1 MFRRHAYDLIQQ
13 TAIDWIGGLW
23 QLDKDLGSSAGIG
36 QESQKTSTIPSV
48 SGWSPRVVVAVLVL
62 GTVPGQG
69 RAEVGLNASVEVGGE
84 LDTNATR
91 LQSLVYE
98 CAEGE
103 FCGEDGYCSSSPER
117 RCIADDPITA
127 GLLRIAA
134 NGRLIYKPTDR
145 QALSLDVNLGAKT
158 FFSGDA
164 RSADELVQR
173 IDAGWALT
181 IPNAGLF
188 SLIGTYYESFQRES
202 LRDLRTGSATLGALV
217 GSRGSRITGHL
228 HLGYRGLQYKP
239 LPEYNFHGLQ
249 GGVELRART
258 TSGDEEDP
266 VDWTLSGTYVAAYRR
281 FDGRPIGL
289 KPRGG
294 LVTPELAA
302 HREDLNHMLRAEVAY
317 LGNADVAIW
326 YGLEINQSNSYGWGY
341 ARHIVGIRFT
351 TRLVWEV
358 FLTVK
363 GVLQFSQF
371 NDPLTIN
378 LQSPEEIDSE
388 NRSRL
393 AIQLSRE
400 LSQRWSVVLRNG
412 IYLNESSDKA
422 RRVQGQAYLQPYF
435 RLTLFAGVRFEY

>member
-1 MFRRHAYDLIQQ
+1 M
-13 TAIDWIGGLW
+13 
-23 QLDKDLGSSAGIG
+23 
-36 QESQKTSTIPSV
+36 
-48 SGWSPRVVVAVLVL
+48 
-62 GTVPGQG
+62 
-69 RAEVGLNASVEVGGE
+69 
-84 LDTNATR
+84 
-91 LQSLVYE
+91 
-98 CAEGE
+98 
-103 FCGEDGYCSSSPER
+103 
-117 RCIADDPITA
+117 
-127 GLLRIAA
+127 
-134 NGRLIYKPTDR
+134 
-145 QALSLDVNLGAKT
+145 QAR
-158 FFSGDA
+158 SGD
-164 RSADELVQR
+164 E
-173 IDAGWALT
+173 G
-181 IPNAGLF
+181 
-188 SLIGTYYESFQRES
+188 
-202 LRDLRTGSATLGALV
+202 
-217 GSRGSRITGHL
+217 
-228 HLGYRGLQYKP
+228 QYSP
-239 LPEYNFHGLQ
+239 PQPEYNFHGLQ
-249 GGVELRART
+249 GGVELRARY

-266 VDWTLSGTYVAAYRR
+266 VDWTLSGIYVAAYRR

-294 LVTPELAA
+294 LVTPELDA

-363 GVLQFSQF
+363 GVLQFSRF

-400 LSQRWSVVLRNG
+400 LSQRWSAVLRNG
-412 IYLNESSDKA
+412 IYLNESSDKE
-422 RRVQGQAYLQPYF
+422 RQVQGQAYLQPYF